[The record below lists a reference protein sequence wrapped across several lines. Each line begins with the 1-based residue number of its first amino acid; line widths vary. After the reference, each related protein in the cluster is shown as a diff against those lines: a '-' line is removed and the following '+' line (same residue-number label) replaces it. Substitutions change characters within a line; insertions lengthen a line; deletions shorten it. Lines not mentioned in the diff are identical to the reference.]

1 MLESPQTLDPKPQT
15 RSFVLLPDTIVAVST
30 PPGRGAIA
38 VVRLSGTEARAI
50 AGAVVRPWPLEPG
63 RARLCVV
70 VDTAGVVLDRP
81 VVTTYI
87 APRSYTGEDV
97 VELAT
102 HGGVMVPTSI
112 VAALVAA
119 GARPAL
125 PGEFTR
131 RALLNGKM
139 DLAQAEAVGDLIDA
153 RSASMQRAAMVQ
165 LDGGLSRRVRELH
178 DAVLEVEALVA
189 YDIDFP
195 EEDDGPISSD
205 RVLAAT
211 RRAADQVTGLLAT
224 SPTGELIRHGAVVVI
239 AGPPNVGKSS
249 LFNALLGRARSIVS
263 DVPGTTRDAVEA
275 LVEPANA
282 PFPLRLVDTAGLRDT
297 IDAVEQLGIEVSRR
311 SLAEAHV
318 VLACGE
324 TVASILDTVTRVRP
338 HTAAP
343 VVGVRTKC
351 DQRGTAALQTAV
363 PRPVRANVAAE
374 SAGSID
380 AAGGWTDAAS
390 SDGDE
395 GAATALD
402 EGELRDAARA
412 ELRVIETSAESG
424 RGLHAVMAAAVHAV
438 VAQHG
443 APAVDAP
450 IITRVRQRRAL
461 ERAAAELAAF
471 REAWT
476 ACTLPAVVAAV
487 HVRAA
492 ATALEDIIGAID
504 VDEVLERVFGEF
516 CVGK

>member
-1 MLESPQTLDPKPQT
+1 M
-15 RSFVLLPDTIVAVST
+15 LLPDSIVAIST

-38 VVRLSGTEARAI
+38 IVRLSGPEARAI

-63 RARLCVV
+63 RARRCVA
-70 VDTAGVVLDRP
+70 VDAAGVVLDRP

-153 RSASMQRAAMVQ
+153 HSASMQRAAMAQ
-165 LDGGLSRRVRELH
+165 LDGGLSRRVRELR
-178 DAVLEVEALVA
+178 DAVLEIEALVA

-195 EEDDGPISSD
+195 EEDNGPISSD

-275 LVEPANA
+275 LVEPADA

-311 SLAEAHV
+311 SLAEAHA

-324 TVASILDTVTRVRP
+324 TVASILDTVARVRP

-351 DQRGTAALQTAV
+351 DQRGIAALPTAAT
-363 PRPVRANVAAE
+363 RPVRANLAAE

-380 AAGGWTDAAS
+380 AAGPERAGWTDAAS
-390 SDGDE
+390 SDGYE
-395 GAATALD
+395 SGTTTLD
-402 EGELRDAARA
+402 DGVLYDAAPADR
-412 ELRVIETSAESG
+412 LRVIETSAESG
-424 RGLHAVMAAAVHAV
+424 RGLHAVMAAVVSAV

-443 APAVDAP
+443 APAADAP
-450 IITRVRQRRAL
+450 VITRVRQRRAL

-476 ACTLPAVVAAV
+476 GCTLPAVVAAV

-504 VDEVLERVFGEF
+504 VDDVLERVFGEF